1 MTDEEMSKLADII
14 VDKIIER
21 QKAYDEEFK
30 ADIQAMVGESTD
42 LEFGIITQ
50 DELIIEEI
58 DGLQQRLAQL
68 EEKED
73 YESARIVAN
82 KIKHLKNKYNLW

>member
-1 MTDEEMSKLADII
+1 MSKLADII
-14 VDKIIER
+14 VNKIIER

-42 LEFGIITQ
+42 LEFGVITQ
-50 DELIIEEI
+50 DELIIQEI
-58 DGLQQRLAQL
+58 DSLQERLTQL

-82 KIKHLKNKYNLW
+82 KIKHLKNKYNL

>member
-1 MTDEEMSKLADII
+1 MSKLADLI

-30 ADIQAMVGESTD
+30 ADIQSMVDENTNI
-42 LEFGIITQ
+42 EFGTITQ

-58 DGLQQRLAQL
+58 DSLQETLDRLET
-68 EEKED
+68 EEN
-73 YESARIVAN
+73 YEAARIVAN
-82 KIKHLKNKYNLW
+82 KIKHLKNKYKL

>member
-1 MTDEEMSKLADII
+1 MTDEEISKLADII

-42 LEFGIITQ
+42 LEFGVITQ
-50 DELIIEEI
+50 DELIIQEI
-58 DGLQQRLAQL
+58 DSLQERLAQL

-82 KIKHLKNKYNLW
+82 KIKHLKNKNKL

>member
-1 MTDEEMSKLADII
+1 MSKLAEII

-42 LEFGIITQ
+42 LEFGVITQ
-50 DELIIEEI
+50 DELIIQEI
-58 DGLQQRLAQL
+58 DSLQERLAQL

-82 KIKHLKNKYNLW
+82 KIKHLKNKYNL

>member
-1 MTDEEMSKLADII
+1 MSKLADII

-50 DELIIEEI
+50 DELIIQEI
-58 DGLQQRLAQL
+58 DSLKERLAQL

-82 KIKHLKNKYNLW
+82 KIKHLKNKYNL

>member
-1 MTDEEMSKLADII
+1 MTEKEISKLADLI

-30 ADIQAMVGESTD
+30 ADIQSMVDENTNI
-42 LEFGIITQ
+42 EFGTITQ

-58 DGLQQRLAQL
+58 DGLQETLDRLET
-68 EEKED
+68 EEN
-73 YESARIVAN
+73 YEAARIVAN
-82 KIKHLKNKYNLW
+82 KIKHLKNKYKL

>member
-50 DELIIEEI
+50 DELIIQEI
-58 DGLQQRLAQL
+58 DSLQERLAQL

-82 KIKHLKNKYNLW
+82 KIKHLKNKYKL

>member
-30 ADIQAMVGESTD
+30 ADIQSMVGENTD
-42 LEFGIITQ
+42 LEFGVITQ
-50 DELIIEEI
+50 DELIIQEI
-58 DGLQQRLAQL
+58 NSLQERLAQL
-68 EEKED
+68 EEKEE

-82 KIKHLKNKYNLW
+82 KIKHLKNKYNL

>member
-1 MTDEEMSKLADII
+1 MTDEEMSKLANII
-14 VDKIIER
+14 VNKIIER

-42 LEFGIITQ
+42 LEFGVITQ
-50 DELIIEEI
+50 DELIIQEI
-58 DGLQQRLAQL
+58 DSLQERLAQL

-82 KIKHLKNKYNLW
+82 KIKHLKNKYNL

>member
-1 MTDEEMSKLADII
+1 MTDEEISKLADII

-42 LEFGIITQ
+42 LEFGVITQ
-50 DELIIEEI
+50 DELIIQEI
-58 DGLQQRLAQL
+58 DSLQERLAQL

-73 YESARIVAN
+73 YESAIIVAN
-82 KIKHLKNKYNLW
+82 KIKHLKNKYNL

>member
-1 MTDEEMSKLADII
+1 MTDEEMSKLAEII

-30 ADIQAMVGESTD
+30 ADIQAMVGENTD
-42 LEFGIITQ
+42 LEFGVITQ
-50 DELIIEEI
+50 DELIIQEI
-58 DGLQQRLAQL
+58 DSLQERLAQL

-82 KIKHLKNKYNLW
+82 KIKHLKNKYNL

>member
-1 MTDEEMSKLADII
+1 MTDEERIKLADLI

-30 ADIQAMVGESTD
+30 ADIQSMVDENTN
-42 LEFGIITQ
+42 LEFGVITQ

-58 DGLQQRLAQL
+58 DGLQETLDRL
-68 EEKED
+68 EEEEN
-73 YESARIVAN
+73 YEAARIVAN
-82 KIKHLKNKYNLW
+82 KIKHLKNKYKL

>member
-42 LEFGIITQ
+42 LEFGVITQ
-50 DELIIEEI
+50 DELIIQEI
-58 DGLQQRLAQL
+58 DSLQERVAQL
-68 EEKED
+68 E
-73 YESARIVAN
+73 
-82 KIKHLKNKYNLW
+82 

>member
-1 MTDEEMSKLADII
+1 MTDKEMSKLADII
-14 VDKIIER
+14 VNKIIER

-42 LEFGIITQ
+42 LEFGVITQ
-50 DELIIEEI
+50 DELIIQEI
-58 DGLQQRLAQL
+58 DSLQERLAQL

-82 KIKHLKNKYNLW
+82 KIKHLKNKYNL

>member
-1 MTDEEMSKLADII
+1 MTDKEISKLADII

-30 ADIQAMVGESTD
+30 ADIQSMVDENTNI
-42 LEFGIITQ
+42 EFGTITQ

-58 DGLQQRLAQL
+58 DNLTETLDRLET
-68 EEKED
+68 EEN
-73 YESARIVAN
+73 YEAARIVAN
-82 KIKHLKNKYNLW
+82 KIKHLKNKYKI

>member
-50 DELIIEEI
+50 DELIIQEI
-58 DGLQQRLAQL
+58 DSLKERLAQL

-82 KIKHLKNKYNLW
+82 KIKHLKNKYNL

>member
-30 ADIQAMVGESTD
+30 ADIQSMVGENTD
-42 LEFGIITQ
+42 LEFGVITQ
-50 DELIIEEI
+50 DELIIQEI
-58 DGLQQRLAQL
+58 NSLKERLAQL

-82 KIKHLKNKYNLW
+82 KIKHLKNKYNL

>member
-1 MTDEEMSKLADII
+1 MSKLADLI

-30 ADIQAMVGESTD
+30 ADIQAMVDENTN
-42 LEFGIITQ
+42 LEFGTITQ

-58 DGLQQRLAQL
+58 DGLQETLDRL
-68 EEKED
+68 EEEEN
-73 YESARIVAN
+73 YEAARIVAN
-82 KIKHLKNKYNLW
+82 KIKHLKNKYKL

>member
-1 MTDEEMSKLADII
+1 MTEQEMNKLADII
-14 VDKIIER
+14 VSKIIER

-30 ADIQAMVGESTD
+30 ADIQTMIGENTD
-42 LEFGIITQ
+42 LEFGVITQ

-58 DGLQQRLAQL
+58 DGLQERLAQL

-73 YESARIVAN
+73 YEAARIVAN
-82 KIKHLKNKYNLW
+82 KIKHLKNKYNL

>member
-1 MTDEEMSKLADII
+1 MTDKEMSKLADII

-42 LEFGIITQ
+42 LEFGVITQ
-50 DELIIEEI
+50 DELIIQEI
-58 DGLQQRLAQL
+58 DSLQERLAQL

-82 KIKHLKNKYNLW
+82 KIKHLKYKYNL

>member
-1 MTDEEMSKLADII
+1 MTDKEMSKLADLI

-30 ADIQAMVGESTD
+30 ADIQSMVDENTNI
-42 LEFGIITQ
+42 EFGTITQ

-58 DGLQQRLAQL
+58 DGLQETLDRLET
-68 EEKED
+68 EEN
-73 YESARIVAN
+73 YEAARIVAN
-82 KIKHLKNKYNLW
+82 KIKHLKNKYKL